1 MEKQNNLK
9 SFFIKLISI
18 TFAIILVINVVYNL
32 FLADKMEALNKLIS
46 LDKSKFRTELR
57 DKVRNEIRDGLEK
70 ENILN
75 EEDKVLFYKLYIKI
89 KNEFKD
95 LDTSN

>member
-18 TFAIILVINVVYNL
+18 TIAIILIINVVYNL

-46 LDKSKFRTELR
+46 LDKSKFRSELR

-75 EEDKVLFYKLYIKI
+75 EEDKVLLYKLYIKI

>member
-9 SFFIKLISI
+9 SFFIKLVSI
-18 TFAIILVINVVYNL
+18 TIAIILIINVVYNL
-32 FLADKMEALNKLIS
+32 FLADKMEVLNKLIS
-46 LDKSKFRTELR
+46 LDKSKFRSELR

>member
-18 TFAIILVINVVYNL
+18 TIAIILVINVVYNL

-46 LDKSKFRTELR
+46 LDKSKFRSELR

-75 EEDKVLFYKLYIKI
+75 EEDKILLYKLYIKI

-95 LDTSN
+95 LDTNN

>member
-9 SFFIKLISI
+9 PFFIKLISI
-18 TFAIILVINVVYNL
+18 IIAIILIINVVYNL
-32 FLADKMEALNKLIS
+32 FLADKMEVLNKLFS
-46 LDKSKFRTELR
+46 LDESKFRSELR
-57 DKVRNEIRDGLEK
+57 DKIRNEIRDGLEK

-75 EEDKVLFYKLYIKI
+75 EEDKVLLYKLYIKV
-89 KNEFKD
+89 KNEFKN

>member
-1 MEKQNNLK
+1 MKKQNNLK

-18 TFAIILVINVVYNL
+18 TIAIILIINVVYNL
-32 FLADKMEALNKLIS
+32 FLVDKMEALNKLIS
-46 LDKSKFRTELR
+46 LDKSKFRSELR

-75 EEDKVLFYKLYIKI
+75 EEDKVLLYKLYIKV

>member
-70 ENILN
+70 EKILN
-75 EEDKVLFYKLYIKI
+75 DEDKILLYKLYIKI

>member
-1 MEKQNNLK
+1 MEKQNNFKIFILK
-9 SFFIKLISI
+9 LVSI
-18 TFAIILVINVVYNL
+18 TFAVILIINVVYNL
-32 FLADKMEALNKLIS
+32 FLADKMEALDSLLS
-46 LDKSKFRTELR
+46 LDKSKFRSELK
-57 DKVRNEIRDGLEK
+57 DKIRNEIRDGLEK

-75 EEDKVLFYKLYIKI
+75 NEDKILLLKLYNKI

>member
-9 SFFIKLISI
+9 SFFIKLICI
-18 TFAIILVINVVYNL
+18 TVAIILIINVVYNL
-32 FLADKMEALNKLIS
+32 FLADKMEALNQLIS

-57 DKVRNEIRDGLEK
+57 DKIRNEIRDGLEK

-75 EEDKVLFYKLYIKI
+75 EEDKVLLYKLYIKI

-95 LDTSN
+95 LDTNN

>member
-1 MEKQNNLK
+1 MVKQSSLK

-18 TFAIILVINVVYNL
+18 TIAIILIINVVYNL

-46 LDKSKFRTELR
+46 LDKSKFRSELR
-57 DKVRNEIRDGLEK
+57 DKVRNEIRDGLKKEK
-70 ENILN
+70 ILN
-75 EEDKVLFYKLYIKI
+75 KEDKVLLYKLYIKI

>member
-46 LDKSKFRTELR
+46 LDKSKFRSELR

>member
-1 MEKQNNLK
+1 MKKQSNLK

-70 ENILN
+70 EKILN
-75 EEDKVLFYKLYIKI
+75 EEDKILLYKLYIKI

>member
-18 TFAIILVINVVYNL
+18 TIAIILIINVVYNL

-70 ENILN
+70 EKILN
-75 EEDKVLFYKLYIKI
+75 DEDKILLYKLYIKI

>member
-1 MEKQNNLK
+1 MAKQNNLK

>member
-9 SFFIKLISI
+9 PVFIKLISI
-18 TFAIILVINVVYNL
+18 IIAIILIINVVYNL

-46 LDKSKFRTELR
+46 LDKSKFRSELR

>member
-9 SFFIKLISI
+9 PFFIKLISI
-18 TFAIILVINVVYNL
+18 IIAIILIINVVYNL
-32 FLADKMEALNKLIS
+32 FLADKMEVLNKLFS

-70 ENILN
+70 EKILN
-75 EEDKVLFYKLYIKI
+75 EEDKILLYKLYIKI

-95 LDTSN
+95 LDNSN

>member
-1 MEKQNNLK
+1 MAKQNNLK
-9 SFFIKLISI
+9 SFFIKLVSI
-18 TFAIILVINVVYNL
+18 TIAIILIINVVYNL

>member
-9 SFFIKLISI
+9 YFFIKLISI
-18 TFAIILVINVVYNL
+18 TIAIILIINVVYNL
-32 FLADKMEALNKLIS
+32 FLADKIEALNKLIS
-46 LDKSKFRTELR
+46 LDKSKFRSELR

-75 EEDKVLFYKLYIKI
+75 EEDKVLLYKLYIKI

>member
-9 SFFIKLISI
+9 SFFIKLVSI
-18 TFAIILVINVVYNL
+18 TIAIILIINVVYNL
-32 FLADKMEALNKLIS
+32 FLADKMEVLNKLFS

-57 DKVRNEIRDGLEK
+57 DKIRNEIRDGLEK

-75 EEDKVLFYKLYIKI
+75 EEDKVLLYKLYIKI

>member
-1 MEKQNNLK
+1 MKKQNNLK

-18 TFAIILVINVVYNL
+18 TIAIILVINVVYNL

-46 LDKSKFRTELR
+46 LDKSKFRSELR

-75 EEDKVLFYKLYIKI
+75 KEDKVLLYKLYIKI

-95 LDTSN
+95 LDTNN

>member
-1 MEKQNNLK
+1 
-9 SFFIKLISI
+9 
-18 TFAIILVINVVYNL
+18 
-32 FLADKMEALNKLIS
+32 MEALNKLIS
-46 LDKSKFRTELR
+46 LDKSKFRSELR

-75 EEDKVLFYKLYIKI
+75 EEDKVLLYKLYIKI

>member
-9 SFFIKLISI
+9 SFFIKLASI
-18 TFAIILVINVVYNL
+18 TIAIILIINVVYNL
-32 FLADKMEALNKLIS
+32 FLADKIEALNKLIS
-46 LDKSKFRTELR
+46 LDKSKFRSELR

-75 EEDKVLFYKLYIKI
+75 EEDKVLLYKLYIKI

>member
-9 SFFIKLISI
+9 PFFIKLISI
-18 TFAIILVINVVYNL
+18 TIAIILIINVVYNL
-32 FLADKMEALNKLIS
+32 FLADKMEALNKLFS
-46 LDKSKFRTELR
+46 LDKSKFRSELR
-57 DKVRNEIRDGLEK
+57 DKIRNEIRDGLEK

-75 EEDKVLFYKLYIKI
+75 EEDKVLLYKLYIKI
-89 KNEFKD
+89 KNEFKN

>member
-1 MEKQNNLK
+1 MKKQNNLK

-18 TFAIILVINVVYNL
+18 TIAIILVINVVYNL

-57 DKVRNEIRDGLEK
+57 DKIRNEIRDGLEK

-75 EEDKVLFYKLYIKI
+75 EEDKVLLYKLYIKV

>member
-9 SFFIKLISI
+9 SFFTKLVSI
-18 TFAIILVINVVYNL
+18 TIAIILIINVVYNL

-46 LDKSKFRTELR
+46 LDKSKFRSELR

-89 KNEFKD
+89 KNEFKH

>member
-18 TFAIILVINVVYNL
+18 TFAIILIINVVYNL
-32 FLADKMEALNKLIS
+32 FLADKMEVLNKLFS

-75 EEDKVLFYKLYIKI
+75 EEDKVLLYKLYIKV
-89 KNEFKD
+89 KNEFKN

>member
-1 MEKQNNLK
+1 MVKQSSLK

-18 TFAIILVINVVYNL
+18 TIAIILIINVVYNL

-46 LDKSKFRTELR
+46 LDKSKFRNELR
-57 DKVRNEIRDGLEK
+57 DKVRNEIRDGLKKEK
-70 ENILN
+70 ILN
-75 EEDKVLFYKLYIKI
+75 KEDKILLYKLYIKI

-95 LDTSN
+95 LDISN

>member
-1 MEKQNNLK
+1 MVKQSSLK

-18 TFAIILVINVVYNL
+18 TIAIILIINVVYNL

-46 LDKSKFRTELR
+46 LDKSKFRSELR
-57 DKVRNEIRDGLEK
+57 DKVRNEIRDGLKKEK
-70 ENILN
+70 ILN
-75 EEDKVLFYKLYIKI
+75 KEDKILLYKLYIKI

-95 LDTSN
+95 LDNSN

>member
-18 TFAIILVINVVYNL
+18 SIAIILIINVVYNL

-46 LDKSKFRTELR
+46 LDKSKFRSELR

-75 EEDKVLFYKLYIKI
+75 EEDKVLLYKLYIKI

>member
-18 TFAIILVINVVYNL
+18 TIAIILSINVVYNL

-46 LDKSKFRTELR
+46 LDKSKFRSELR

-75 EEDKVLFYKLYIKI
+75 EEDKVLLYKLYIKV
-89 KNEFKD
+89 KNEFKN

>member
-1 MEKQNNLK
+1 MKKQNNLK

-18 TFAIILVINVVYNL
+18 TIAIILIINVVYNL

-46 LDKSKFRTELR
+46 LDKSKFRSELR

-75 EEDKVLFYKLYIKI
+75 EEDKVLLYKLYIKI
-89 KNEFKD
+89 KNEFND

>member
-18 TFAIILVINVVYNL
+18 TIAIILIINVVYNL

-46 LDKSKFRTELR
+46 LDKSKFRSELR

-75 EEDKVLFYKLYIKI
+75 EEDKVLLYKLYIKV

>member
-1 MEKQNNLK
+1 MKKQNNLK

-18 TFAIILVINVVYNL
+18 TIAIILVINVVYNL
-32 FLADKMEALNKLIS
+32 FLAGKMEALNKLIS
-46 LDKSKFRTELR
+46 LDKSKFRSELR

-75 EEDKVLFYKLYIKI
+75 EEDKVLLYKLYIKI